1 MSVEPLLSSATASVV
16 PPSTATTNAP
26 PQTVIIPIDQL
37 NAFAAMQARLAKVE
51 EEQQR
56 RDEAARVENI
66 KVLAAKGQ
74 VEEALRTQREE
85 AQRILEAERAIRV
98 QIEERAKRYALEGEL
113 ARTLASQPLVAGGAE
128 QLTQLWRDQFLVEP
142 QGSSFSVRTQDFRSV
157 GDFISAQ
164 FSRPEYAHFL
174 RAQNP
179 SGGTG
184 GGMAT
189 QMPHTTPPNPATD
202 AQPKNMSEA
211 VLLQMAAMAKNT
223 ADPRLT
229 PTVGMGLR
237 PLTKQA

>member
-1 MSVEPLLSSATASVV
+1 MSVEPLLSPATAPVV
-16 PPSTATTNAP
+16 PPSTASTNAL

-56 RDEAARVENI
+56 TTKLPES
-66 KVLAAKGQ
+66 
-74 VEEALRTQREE
+74 
-85 AQRILEAERAIRV
+85 
-98 QIEERAKRYALEGEL
+98 
-113 ARTLASQPLVAGGAE
+113 RTLKCLLQRVRLRRLSGRNVRRPSVSWRLNVRSARRSKSGLSDMPWRVNLPVHWPRSHLLLAVPSNSHSSGG
-128 QLTQLWRDQFLVEP
+128 TSLVEP

-157 GDFISAQ
+157 GDFISTQ

-211 VLLQMAAMAKNT
+211 VLLQMATMAKNT